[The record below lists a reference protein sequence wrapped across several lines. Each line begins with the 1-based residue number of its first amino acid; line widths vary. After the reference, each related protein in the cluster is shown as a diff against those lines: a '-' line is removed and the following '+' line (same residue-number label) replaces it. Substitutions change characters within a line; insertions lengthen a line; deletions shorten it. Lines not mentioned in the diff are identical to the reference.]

1 MTQIQD
7 IQCRVNRTL
16 YTVFFINET
25 LNALLLCSTLLYSA
39 MPSLAPCFEYSQPN
53 SYVIFSNTGE
63 QESRTVLRALVPP
76 SHQSDPGSNTGV
88 DAI

>member
-53 SYVIFSNTGE
+53 SYVIFSVIIVIVIILLSTP
-63 QESRTVLRALVPP
+63 LRAF
-76 SHQSDPGSNTGV
+76 QG
-88 DAI
+88 